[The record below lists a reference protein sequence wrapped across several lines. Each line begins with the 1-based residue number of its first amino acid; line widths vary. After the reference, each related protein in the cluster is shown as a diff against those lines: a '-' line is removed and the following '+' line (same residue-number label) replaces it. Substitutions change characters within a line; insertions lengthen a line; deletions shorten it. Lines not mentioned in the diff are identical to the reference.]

1 MTSVPVRRRHL
12 PMTAFRETAV
22 TRTTVVKTTAVT
34 MTIAKKTRED
44 GHVGGVGV
52 LPLRKRGAGPGR
64 DAVLVSEGARCC
76 AVSAEGGVR
85 IDFLGWTWSG
95 RADGVNLEC
104 VAGYGAMKMVLSC
117 CPRVTEANENIGKA
131 TMVDSPSTSSR

>member
-85 IDFLGWTWSG
+85 IDFLWVDMVGSG
-95 RADGVNLEC
+95 RWSKFGMCCRVRRNEDGTV
-104 VAGYGAMKMVLSC
+104 VLSQ
-117 CPRVTEANENIGKA
+117 G
-131 TMVDSPSTSSR
+131 D